1 MPEKLVRGW
10 RHEDQSAHEANFK
23 TAKRRRREV
32 CRWQSCPVCSV
43 YGSSNAMTSQVAIPA
58 ATANTGAENST
69 QNIDQDQ
76 NLRQKHPRVENK
88 HRSNSSSS
96 SSSNDT
102 DN

>member
-1 MPEKLVRGW
+1 
-10 RHEDQSAHEANFK
+10 
-23 TAKRRRREV
+23 
-32 CRWQSCPVCSV
+32 
-43 YGSSNAMTSQVAIPA
+43 MTSQVAIPA

-96 SSSNDT
+96 SSSSNDT